1 VLVYVCV
8 DGIGEIA
15 GYLLCLADSGEDAKM
30 KENVE
35 YIKVFADYESDDMPV
50 VYLYEVDLE
59 DERLALRAIE
69 IFADRKVK
77 CIEDFYRDVIEILSI
92 PSVAELNSGEWGGG
106 FFALAIRE
114 EEFEEIWN
122 SDSYMGRLS
131 AE

>member
-1 VLVYVCV
+1 
-8 DGIGEIA
+8 
-15 GYLLCLADSGEDAKM
+15 M

-106 FFALAIRE
+106 FLHWPLGKRNLRRYGIAIV
-114 EEFEEIWN
+114 IWADYLQ
-122 SDSYMGRLS
+122 SSFWHIWITFYGLRAVQKVDGPG
-131 AE
+131 

>member
-1 VLVYVCV
+1 MFVWMVS
-8 DGIGEIA
+8 DEIA
-15 GYLLCLADSGEDAKM
+15 GYLLCLADSGEDAHM

-92 PSVAELNSGEWGGG
+92 PSVAELNSGEWGRGI
-106 FFALAIRE
+106 FALVIRE

>member
-1 VLVYVCV
+1 
-8 DGIGEIA
+8 
-15 GYLLCLADSGEDAKM
+15 M
-30 KENVE
+30 E

-92 PSVAELNSGEWGGG
+92 PSVEELNSGEWGGG
-106 FFALAIRE
+106 FFALAIRK

-122 SDSYMGRLS
+122 SDSYMQSSFGHIWITFCDLR
-131 AE
+131 AVQNVDGPG

>member
-1 VLVYVCV
+1 
-8 DGIGEIA
+8 
-15 GYLLCLADSGEDAKM
+15 M

-114 EEFEEIWN
+114 EEFEEIICRVAFGIFG
-122 SDSYMGRLS
+122 SLS
-131 AE
+131 TVCVQCRRWMDQVE

>member
-1 VLVYVCV
+1 
-8 DGIGEIA
+8 
-15 GYLLCLADSGEDAKM
+15 M

-59 DERLALRAIE
+59 DERLALRAL
-69 IFADRKVK
+69 
-77 CIEDFYRDVIEILSI
+77 YRDVIEILSI

>member
-1 VLVYVCV
+1 
-8 DGIGEIA
+8 
-15 GYLLCLADSGEDAKM
+15 M

-92 PSVAELNSGEWGGG
+92 PFERAEL
-106 FFALAIRE
+106 RRV
-114 EEFEEIWN
+114 
-122 SDSYMGRLS
+122 GRGIFCIGH
-131 AE
+131 

>member
-1 VLVYVCV
+1 MAIFV
-8 DGIGEIA
+8 DW
-15 GYLLCLADSGEDAKM
+15 
-30 KENVE
+30 
-35 YIKVFADYESDDMPV
+35 
-50 VYLYEVDLE
+50 
-59 DERLALRAIE
+59 
-69 IFADRKVK
+69 KVK
-77 CIEDFYRDVIEILSI
+77 FLVAFYRDVIEILSI